1 MSTVS
6 IVTITQ
12 LSRAKCLANLL
23 EIILSQ
29 TYHNIIEWVIVE
41 GSKSQADADQ
51 NKKQIMDMTAHTP
64 FKIVYVEYSGN
75 ALSDLR
81 NSGNIQCKGDIIVC
95 MDDDDYYPPNRVMHA
110 VKMLEG
116 SPKLIA
122 GCSAAYMY
130 DYYTQSLYKFKPFG
144 PNHSTN
150 NCMAYKRKYL
160 ETHSHQSGL
169 THGEESSFT
178 NRFSEPM
185 VQLSPA
191 KCIIISSH
199 DDNTFDKRPMCIKPS
214 PMLKKIDKDITEYI
228 PDEIFSKMKALF
240 TPPSP
245 SPPL

>member
-51 NKKQIMDMTAHTP
+51 NKKQMMEMSAHTSI
-64 FKIVYVEYSGN
+64 KIVYVEYSGN

-81 NSGNIQCKGDIIVC
+81 NSGNTKCKGDIIVC
-95 MDDDDYYPPNRVMHA
+95 MDDDDYYPPSRVMHA

-122 GCSAAYMY
+122 GCSDAYMY
-130 DYYTQSLYKFKPFG
+130 DYNTQFLYKFKPFG

-150 NCMAYKRKYL
+150 NCMAYKREYL
-160 ETHSHQSGL
+160 KTHAHQSGL
-169 THGEESSFT
+169 SHAEEASFT
-178 NRFSEPM
+178 NGFSEPM

-199 DDNTFDKRPMCIKPS
+199 NDNTFDKRQLCVKAS
-214 PMLKKIDKDITEYI
+214 PMLKKTDKKITEYI
-228 PDEIFSKMKALF
+228 PEKIFSKMNGLF
-240 TPPSP
+240 IHPSL
-245 SPPL
+245 SL